1 MKLTPEQLE
10 AELLQL
16 PAAVRGRLAEA
27 LLDSL
32 DAADTEI
39 DVAWADE
46 AERRYQELKAGSV
59 KAVPAAEAMTKAR
72 ARLNEPR

>member
-16 PAAVRGRLAEA
+16 PPSLRARLAAA

-32 DAADTEI
+32 EEADTEL
-39 DVAWADE
+39 DAAWADE
-46 AERRYQELKAGSV
+46 AERRYQELQAGSV
-59 KAVPAAEAMTKAR
+59 KGVPAAEALAKAR
-72 ARLNEPR
+72 ARLNDAR

>member
-16 PAAVRGRLAEA
+16 PPAARARLAEA

-32 DAADTEI
+32 EEADTET
-39 DVAWADE
+39 DLAWADE
-46 AERRYQELKAGSV
+46 AERRYQELKAGAV
-59 KAVPAAEAMTKAR
+59 KGVPVADALASAR
-72 ARLNEPR
+72 ARLNERR